1 MWMLVGLD
9 VKLGVICLRVEWCV
23 GSAVGECV
31 CGCGVCVVG
40 ERRGGRSGYMHMR
53 CFCGFGQTRELTNT
67 FLGWIVV
74 IKSGP
79 RGH

>member
-1 MWMLVGLD
+1 MSEVLWENVFVG
-9 VKLGVICLRVEWCV
+9 VSVWI
-23 GSAVGECV
+23 
-31 CGCGVCVVG
+31 VG
-40 ERRGGRSGYMHMR
+40 ERRGGRSGYMPMR

-79 RGH
+79 RRH